1 MRPILA
7 KSFHKQVA
15 LRRTIPQQLL
25 IIRKRTTDFA
35 VHFGE
40 LDLLQEFACLDDVGE
55 ATERV
60 VEVLERGSF
69 HDHFT
74 VANVL
79 FQEFVQL
86 D

>member
-7 KSFHKQVA
+7 KSFHEQVA

-25 IIRKRTTDFA
+25 VIGKRTTNFTM
-35 VHFGE
+35 HFGE
-40 LDLLQEFACLDDVGE
+40 LDLLKEFARLDDVGE

-60 VEVLERGSF
+60 VEVLERRSF
-69 HDHFT
+69 HYHFT